1 MVKNPP
7 ATAGDVRDVDLILGS
22 GRSPREGHGNPL
34 QYSYLENPMN
44 RGAWRATVHGVTQS
58 WTQLKQLSTH
68 VRIAT
73 SRIVVVMFPPFFSKE
88 LKTGKQACLQCASNQ
103 PHYIP
108 SRRRTDFYQ
117 PAQQPREL

>member
-1 MVKNPP
+1 
-7 ATAGDVRDVDLILGS
+7 
-22 GRSPREGHGNPL
+22 
-34 QYSYLENPMN
+34 MN